1 MRRYL
6 YIIGFGIIL
15 LIAINTTS
23 FSCQNKE
30 FEYGNHPA
38 EFTGTYVI
46 VNGQQSRDKYYILV
60 DSENK
65 IRIIKM
71 HLNDVIIQNAD
82 SETIALSDI
91 KTGDTIRVNF
101 MGDIVASYPEIITK
115 IQSVTLLN
123 KSSNADVE
131 TLIKL
136 IPGSS

>member
-1 MRRYL
+1 
-6 YIIGFGIIL
+6 
-15 LIAINTTS
+15 
-23 FSCQNKE
+23 
-30 FEYGNHPA
+30 
-38 EFTGTYVI
+38 
-46 VNGQQSRDKYYILV
+46 
-60 DSENK
+60 
-65 IRIIKM
+65 M